1 MRKGDVS
8 KMSALVEASQL
19 VKALASPP
27 MVGDTVKR
35 QIARA
40 ARRIP
45 FWSTSR
51 VKSIWYRDER
61 YRIGA
66 DDLAKLRLLA
76 NKQQQDTGHAELQ
89 KLRARVARLEAALRL
104 ADEDFHSNQI
114 DALRRSVGDPDSAM
128 D

>member
-1 MRKGDVS
+1 MRKGGVS

-19 VKALASPP
+19 VKSLASPP

-35 QIARA
+35 QISRA

-61 YRIGA
+61 YRISA
-66 DDLAKLRLLA
+66 DDLSQLRLLA
-76 NKQQQDTGHAELQ
+76 NKQQQDAGHAELQ

-104 ADEDFHSNQI
+104 ADEDFHQHSL
-114 DALRRSVGDPDSAM
+114 DALRGMARDQD
-128 D
+128 